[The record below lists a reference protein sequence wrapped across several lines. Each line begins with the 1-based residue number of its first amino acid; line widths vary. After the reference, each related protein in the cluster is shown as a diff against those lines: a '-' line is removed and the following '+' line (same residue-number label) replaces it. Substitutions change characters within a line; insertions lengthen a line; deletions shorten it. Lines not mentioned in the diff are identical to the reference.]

1 VTRKDPDSTPLERRK
16 GTRAK
21 RGGWGER
28 QSRKL
33 SFVFFFDLSNNE
45 ATPPLS
51 RNAQKHNK
59 QRVAAEA
66 VLKAVQSHPDAWS
79 RVDAVLEHSTNAQ
92 SKFFALQI
100 LEDVIKRRW
109 GALPDEQR
117 AGVRNFV
124 SNMIISVASSSEA
137 SKGSSRKDE
146 RTFLHKLDVAL
157 VQILKQ
163 DWPHAW
169 PQFVPD
175 LCAASRASAALCE
188 NSMTILKLLSEE
200 VFDFSRGELTQ
211 AKTRELKASL
221 NTQFGA
227 IHELCMFALA
237 AGAGPLVA
245 GDGSGGAGA
254 APVSASL
261 VRATLDTLHAY
272 LSWVSTGCPSS
283 SSPFFT
289 SFGGGGEDDDEGR
302 RRRGKFTF
310 RAKTRS
316 LSLSLRGKKKKN
328 SINPPLPPSRQVPLG
343 YVFESD
349 VVAALLRLFPVP
361 AFRNA
366 SLKCLTEVAALSVGP
381 ERDAAF
387 VSLATVF
394 VAELAP
400 MLPADCMSP
409 QSDAEG
415 GLAPSS
421 LVADPAART
430 AVDHSRGL
438 SAAYAAGSDEDQDF
452 VQNLSLFLTTFLR
465 AHLRALEA
473 DPAARQ
479 PGGGA
484 LLRALDLLASVSFVP
499 DEEVFKICLDY
510 WHHFVPGVYAGAT
523 AAAAMASA
531 AAAGGATGFGAPPGG
546 GFGFGSSPASLGG
559 GGTPSAA
566 AGDVDARR
574 LYARVLSRLRSLMIA
589 RMAKPEEVIVVEDPE
604 SGTVVREAMKVRG
617 KRWAGGERS
626 KKEERKGKTHF
637 FFFTGAE
644 PRKLWG
650 EKPNKKN
657 RTPTRWPATKPCTR
671 PSSTSPTSTTR
682 TPSARCTTRS
692 ARSSR
697 PRPTGRG
704 AGSTR
709 SAGPSARSLGRWPR
723 TRRTGSSSP

>member
-1 VTRKDPDSTPLERRK
+1 MTRKDPDSTPLERRK

-316 LSLSLRGKKKKN
+316 LSLSLRG
-328 SINPPLPPSRQVPLG
+328 
-343 YVFESD
+343 
-349 VVAALLRLFPVP
+349 
-361 AFRNA
+361 
-366 SLKCLTEVAALSVGP
+366 
-381 ERDAAF
+381 
-387 VSLATVF
+387 
-394 VAELAP
+394 
-400 MLPADCMSP
+400 
-409 QSDAEG
+409 
-415 GLAPSS
+415 
-421 LVADPAART
+421 
-430 AVDHSRGL
+430 
-438 SAAYAAGSDEDQDF
+438 
-452 VQNLSLFLTTFLR
+452 
-465 AHLRALEA
+465 
-473 DPAARQ
+473 
-479 PGGGA
+479 
-484 LLRALDLLASVSFVP
+484 
-499 DEEVFKICLDY
+499 
-510 WHHFVPGVYAGAT
+510 
-523 AAAAMASA
+523 
-531 AAAGGATGFGAPPGG
+531 
-546 GFGFGSSPASLGG
+546 
-559 GGTPSAA
+559 
-566 AGDVDARR
+566 
-574 LYARVLSRLRSLMIA
+574 
-589 RMAKPEEVIVVEDPE
+589 
-604 SGTVVREAMKVRG
+604 
-617 KRWAGGERS
+617 
-626 KKEERKGKTHF
+626 
-637 FFFTGAE
+637 
-644 PRKLWG
+644 
-650 EKPNKKN
+650 
-657 RTPTRWPATKPCTR
+657 
-671 PSSTSPTSTTR
+671 
-682 TPSARCTTRS
+682 
-692 ARSSR
+692 
-697 PRPTGRG
+697 
-704 AGSTR
+704 
-709 SAGPSARSLGRWPR
+709 
-723 TRRTGSSSP
+723 